1 MCRILVAL
9 GITIARAKSRLNS
22 IALITNLTIVF
33 IGKVPE
39 REPFSIFG
47 SVPKIIKLTDRIQY
61 LQVSYDPL
69 SADVVAVRGDSAW
82 WIFDVGAC
90 DLAVDF
96 INALP
101 RESGAGHSADGANN
115 PCDCAAVPLK
125 KNIVVSHF
133 HRDHLLNVVRH
144 CKGEISLDF
153 DTLYVGS
160 HASKVVGEM
169 SDREKVVVT
178 SPISFEDGVHIEI
191 LPIPNSHAKGSL
203 ALVVDDYV
211 FLGDAT
217 YPMVGHGEPDVY
229 NVQILEQQIKMLK
242 TLRASHFCL
251 SHKRGLARD
260 RDSVIQFLELVLAR
274 RQKNENYIVA

>member
-1 MCRILVAL
+1 M
-9 GITIARAKSRLNS
+9 
-22 IALITNLTIVF
+22 
-33 IGKVPE
+33 
-39 REPFSIFG
+39 
-47 SVPKIIKLTDRIQY
+47 PKIVKLTDRIQY
-61 LQVSYDPL
+61 LQMSYDPL

-90 DLAVDF
+90 DEAVDF

-101 RESGAGHSADGANN
+101 HSPVNES
-115 PCDCAAVPLK
+115 AATPLK
-125 KNIVVSHF
+125 KNIVISHF

-144 CKGEISLDF
+144 CNGEVSLDF

-160 HASKVVGEM
+160 HASKVVGEIAGH
-169 SDREKVVVT
+169 EKITVS
-178 SPISFEDGVHIEI
+178 SPLLFDDVVHIEI
-191 LPIPNSHAKGSL
+191 LPVPNSHAKGAL
-203 ALVVDDYV
+203 ALIVDDFV

-242 TLRASHFCL
+242 SLTASRFCL
-251 SHKRGLARD
+251 SHKRGLVRD
-260 RDSVIQFLELVLAR
+260 KSSVIQFLESVLAR

>member
-1 MCRILVAL
+1 M
-9 GITIARAKSRLNS
+9 
-22 IALITNLTIVF
+22 
-33 IGKVPE
+33 
-39 REPFSIFG
+39 
-47 SVPKIIKLTDRIQY
+47 KLTDRIRY
-61 LQVSYDPL
+61 LQMSYEPL

-90 DLAVDF
+90 DEAVDF

-101 RESGAGHSADGANN
+101 RSSESSTHLDTSECIKNAT
-115 PCDCAAVPLK
+115 VPLK
-125 KNIVVSHF
+125 KNIVISHF

-144 CKGEISLDF
+144 CNGEVSLDF

-160 HASKVVGEM
+160 HASKVVGEIAGH
-169 SDREKVVVT
+169 EKITVSSPLLFDDVVY
-178 SPISFEDGVHIEI
+178 IEI
-191 LPIPNSHAKGSL
+191 LPVPNSHAKGAL
-203 ALVVDDYV
+203 ALIVDDFV

-242 TLRASHFCL
+242 SLTASRFCL
-251 SHKRGLARD
+251 SHKRGLVRD
-260 RDSVIQFLELVLAR
+260 KSSVIQFLESVLAR

>member
-1 MCRILVAL
+1 M
-9 GITIARAKSRLNS
+9 
-22 IALITNLTIVF
+22 
-33 IGKVPE
+33 
-39 REPFSIFG
+39 
-47 SVPKIIKLTDRIQY
+47 PKIVKLNDRIQY

-90 DLAVDF
+90 DMAVDF

-101 RESGAGHSADGANN
+101 RNPAN
-115 PCDCAAVPLK
+115 DDAVSLK
-125 KNIVVSHF
+125 KNIVISHF

-144 CKGEISLDF
+144 CNGEVSLDF

-160 HASKVVGEM
+160 YASKVVGEM
-169 SDREKVVVT
+169 SDREKVAVT
-178 SPISFEDGVHIEI
+178 SPLSFDDGMRIEI

-203 ALVVDDYV
+203 ILVVDDFV

-229 NVQILEQQIKMLK
+229 NVQILGEQIRFLK
-242 TLRASHFCL
+242 SLAQTRFCL
-251 SHKRGLARD
+251 SHKRGLVRD
-260 RDSVIQFLELVLAR
+260 RNSVIQFLESVYAR

>member
-1 MCRILVAL
+1 M
-9 GITIARAKSRLNS
+9 TK
-22 IALITNLTIVF
+22 IV
-33 IGKVPE
+33 
-39 REPFSIFG
+39 
-47 SVPKIIKLTDRIQY
+47 KLTDRIRY
-61 LQVSYDPL
+61 LQMSYEPL

-90 DLAVDF
+90 DEAVDF

-101 RESGAGHSADGANN
+101 RSSESSTHLDTSERIKNAT
-115 PCDCAAVPLK
+115 VPLK
-125 KNIVVSHF
+125 KNIVISHF

-144 CKGEISLDF
+144 CNGEVSLDF

-160 HASKVVGEM
+160 HASKVVGEIAGH
-169 SDREKVVVT
+169 EKITVS
-178 SPISFEDGVHIEI
+178 SPLLFDDVVHIEI
-191 LPIPNSHAKGSL
+191 LPVPNSHAKGAL
-203 ALVVDDYV
+203 ALIVDDFV

-242 TLRASHFCL
+242 SLTASRFCL
-251 SHKRGLARD
+251 SHKRGLVRD
-260 RDSVIQFLELVLAR
+260 KSSVIQFLESVLAR

>member
-1 MCRILVAL
+1 M
-9 GITIARAKSRLNS
+9 
-22 IALITNLTIVF
+22 
-33 IGKVPE
+33 
-39 REPFSIFG
+39 
-47 SVPKIIKLTDRIQY
+47 
-61 LQVSYDPL
+61 SYEPL

-90 DLAVDF
+90 DEAVDF

-101 RESGAGHSADGANN
+101 RSSESSTHLDTSECIKNAT
-115 PCDCAAVPLK
+115 VPLK
-125 KNIVVSHF
+125 KNIVISHF

-144 CKGEISLDF
+144 CNGEVSLDF

-160 HASKVVGEM
+160 HASKVVGEIAGH
-169 SDREKVVVT
+169 EKITVS
-178 SPISFEDGVHIEI
+178 SPLLFDDVVHIEI

-203 ALVVDDYV
+203 ALIADDYV

-229 NVQILEQQIKMLK
+229 NVQILEQQIKLLK
-242 TLRASHFCL
+242 SLNASRFCL
-251 SHKRGLARD
+251 SHKRGLVRD
-260 RDSVIQFLELVLAR
+260 KTSVIQFLESVYAR

>member
-1 MCRILVAL
+1 M
-9 GITIARAKSRLNS
+9 TK
-22 IALITNLTIVF
+22 IV
-33 IGKVPE
+33 
-39 REPFSIFG
+39 
-47 SVPKIIKLTDRIQY
+47 KLTDRIRY
-61 LQVSYDPL
+61 LQMSYEPL

-90 DLAVDF
+90 DEAVDF

-101 RESGAGHSADGANN
+101 RSSESSTHLDTSECIKNAT
-115 PCDCAAVPLK
+115 VPLK
-125 KNIVVSHF
+125 KNIVISHF

-144 CKGEISLDF
+144 CNGEVSLDF

-160 HASKVVGEM
+160 HASKVVGEIAGH
-169 SDREKVVVT
+169 EKITVT
-178 SPISFEDGVHIEI
+178 SPLSFDDGVHIEI

-203 ALVVDDYV
+203 ALIADDYV

-229 NVQILEQQIKMLK
+229 NVQILEQQIKLLK
-242 TLRASHFCL
+242 SLNASRFCL
-251 SHKRGLARD
+251 SHKRGLVRD
-260 RDSVIQFLELVLAR
+260 KSSVIQFLESVLAR

>member
-1 MCRILVAL
+1 M
-9 GITIARAKSRLNS
+9 
-22 IALITNLTIVF
+22 
-33 IGKVPE
+33 
-39 REPFSIFG
+39 
-47 SVPKIIKLTDRIQY
+47 KLTDRIRY
-61 LQVSYDPL
+61 LQMSYEPL

-90 DLAVDF
+90 DEAVDF

-101 RESGAGHSADGANN
+101 RSSESSTHLDTSECIKNAT
-115 PCDCAAVPLK
+115 VPLK
-125 KNIVVSHF
+125 KNIVISHF

-144 CKGEISLDF
+144 CNGEVSLDF

-160 HASKVVGEM
+160 HASKVVGEIAGH
-169 SDREKVVVT
+169 EKITVS
-178 SPISFEDGVHIEI
+178 SPLSFDDVVHIEI

-203 ALVVDDYV
+203 ALIVDDFV

-242 TLRASHFCL
+242 SLTASRFCL
-251 SHKRGLARD
+251 SHKRGLVRD
-260 RDSVIQFLELVLAR
+260 KSSVIQFLESVLAR